1 MIESI
6 RLMAIIRDVE
16 PVYAVPIA
24 ETLVSEGITGIE
36 VSLSDAEKGFGC
48 IENIQKEEVD
58 RLAAMKIPFFLTP
71 GYDDELVAYGLSKGM
86 EVLPGVLTPGD
97 VQKALNRGVRRL
109 KLFPADAFG
118 MSYIKSL
125 KGPFPQAEFVAVG
138 GVNETNV
145 SQFLKAGFAGA
156 AAGSNLVPRKS
167 TDGNLELIRQKARL
181 YVQAMEREA

>member
-6 RLMAIIRDVE
+6 RLMAIIRAVE

-48 IENIQKEEVD
+48 IENIQKRFSPDEICLGAGTVTKKEEVD

-125 KGPFPQAEFVAVG
+125 KGPFPQAEFVL
-138 GVNETNV
+138 
-145 SQFLKAGFAGA
+145 S
-156 AAGSNLVPRKS
+156 
-167 TDGNLELIRQKARL
+167 LIHI
-181 YVQAMEREA
+181 